1 MTEGQ
6 LLAAELSATVYGSLL
21 LATGVALVLGGLI
34 LRSRRTLEVPAFGA
48 AILLHGTRALGE
60 IQAVRTASG
69 LPEEVFEYSGAICFY
84 FISAAS
90 YLFLDQYWGPG
101 LWKSLRRAW
110 QFHLLFAAAAT
121 ATDLYAGNPG
131 GFLDASATLVVVYRV
146 ILLGNIVTRSLETRR
161 EDIYVL
167 YGIGVVLLCTVHDVL
182 VTANV
187 LPWTLEARP
196 VGIVAVMGALGCSI
210 LLRAR
215 ADHRQLGTLSAQLT
229 TAREIQKSLLP
240 PKAMH
245 PTTCRHAVRYIP
257 MDAVG
262 GDLYDFIRIDADRF
276 AVLMAD
282 VTGHGIPAALI
293 ASMLKTAAAAQSHV
307 ADDPGRVVREINR
320 RLHDQLDGYLVT
332 LVYAVVD
339 TRSRQLALCN
349 AGHPAPLLRR
359 RNRASA
365 TAIGSAAAAIGVVED
380 ETYAATRIPL
390 ESGDRLV
397 FYTDGLTEAESP
409 DGEPFS
415 VDRVRERLAED
426 RESDVE
432 PWTEKLLESVRR
444 WRGRAELQDD
454 LTVVCL
460 DIP

>member
-6 LLAAELSATVYGSLL
+6 LLTAELSATAYGSIL
-21 LATGVALVLGGLI
+21 LAVGLALVVSGLI
-34 LRSRRTLEVPAFGA
+34 FRPRGTLEVPAFGA
-48 AILLHGTRALGE
+48 ALLLHGARALGE
-60 IQAVRTASG
+60 IEAVRTASE
-69 LPEEVFEYSGAICFY
+69 LPEELFAYSGAICFY

-90 YLFLDQYWGPG
+90 YLFIDQYWGPG
-101 LWKSLRRAW
+101 LWKSLRRVW
-110 QFHLLFAAAAT
+110 QFHLAFAVVAA
-121 ATDLYAGNPG
+121 ATDLYSGSPG
-131 GFLDASATLVVVYRV
+131 SFMDASGTLVVVYRV

-167 YGIGVVLLCTVHDVL
+167 YGIGVVLVCTVHDVL
-182 VTANV
+182 ATAGV
-187 LPWTLEARP
+187 LSWTLEARP
-196 VGIVAVMGALGCSI
+196 IGIVAVMVALACSI

-215 ADHRQLGTLSAQLT
+215 ADDRQLGTLSAQLS

-240 PKAMH
+240 PKSMH
-245 PTTCRHAVRYIP
+245 PAMCPHAIRYIP

-276 AVLMAD
+276 AVLVAD
-282 VTGHGIPAALI
+282 VAGHGIPAALL
-293 ASMLKTAAAAQSHV
+293 STMLKTAAAAQSHV
-307 ADDPGRVVREINR
+307 GGQPGRVVREINR
-320 RLHDQLDGYLVT
+320 RLHGQLDGYLVT

-339 TRSRQLALCN
+339 TRERQLALSN

-359 RNRASA
+359 RGQAAA
-365 TAIGSAAAAIGVVED
+365 TEIGSAAAAIGLIED
-380 ETYAATRIPL
+380 ETYATTRLPL

-409 DGEPFS
+409 DGERFS
-415 VDRVRERLAED
+415 VDNVKKLLAED

-432 PWTEKLLESVRR
+432 QWTDRLLESVKR
-444 WRGRAELQDD
+444 WRGRADAQDD
-454 LTVVCL
+454 LTVVSL

>member
-6 LLAAELSATVYGSLL
+6 LLTAELSATAYGSVL
-21 LATGVALVLGGLI
+21 LAAGLALVVSGLI
-34 LRSRRTLEVPAFGA
+34 FRPRGTLEVPAFGA
-48 AILLHGTRALGE
+48 ALLLHGARALGE
-60 IQAVRTASG
+60 IEAVRTASE
-69 LPEEVFEYSGAICFY
+69 LPEELFAYSGAICFY

-90 YLFLDQYWGPG
+90 YLFIDQYWGPG
-101 LWKSLRRAW
+101 LWKSLRRVW
-110 QFHLLFAAAAT
+110 QFHLAFAVVAA
-121 ATDLYAGNPG
+121 ATDLYSGSPG
-131 GFLDASATLVVVYRV
+131 SFMDASGALVVVYRV

-167 YGIGVVLLCTVHDVL
+167 YGIGVVLVCTVHDVL
-182 VTANV
+182 ATAGV
-187 LPWTLEARP
+187 LSWTLEARP
-196 VGIVAVMGALGCSI
+196 IGIVAVMVALACSI

-215 ADHRQLGTLSAQLT
+215 ADDRQLGTLSAQLS

-240 PKAMH
+240 PKSMH
-245 PTTCRHAVRYIP
+245 PATCPHAIRYIP

-276 AVLMAD
+276 AVLVAD
-282 VTGHGIPAALI
+282 VAGHGIPAALL
-293 ASMLKTAAAAQSHV
+293 STMLKTAAAAQSHV
-307 ADDPGRVVREINR
+307 GGQPGRVVREINR
-320 RLHDQLDGYLVT
+320 RLHGQLDGYLVT

-339 TRSRQLALCN
+339 TRERQLALSN

-359 RNRASA
+359 RGQAAA
-365 TAIGSAAAAIGVVED
+365 TEIGSAAAAIGLIED
-380 ETYAATRIPL
+380 ETYATTRLPL

-409 DGEPFS
+409 DGERFS
-415 VDRVRERLAED
+415 VDNVKKLLAED

-432 PWTEKLLESVRR
+432 QWTDRLLESVKR
-444 WRGRAELQDD
+444 WRGRADAQDD
-454 LTVVCL
+454 LTVVSL

>member
-6 LLAAELSATVYGSLL
+6 LLTAELSATAYGSVL
-21 LATGVALVLGGLI
+21 LAAGLALVVSGLI
-34 LRSRRTLEVPAFGA
+34 FRPRGTLEVPAFGA
-48 AILLHGTRALGE
+48 ALLLHGARALGE
-60 IQAVRTASG
+60 IEAVRTASE
-69 LPEEVFEYSGAICFY
+69 LPEELFAYSGAICFY

-90 YLFLDQYWGPG
+90 YLFIDQYWGPG
-101 LWKSLRRAW
+101 LWKSLRRVW
-110 QFHLLFAAAAT
+110 QFHLAFAVVAAAT
-121 ATDLYAGNPG
+121 DVYSGSPG
-131 GFLDASATLVVVYRV
+131 SFMDASGTLVVVYRV

-167 YGIGVVLLCTVHDVL
+167 YGIGVVLVCTVHDVL
-182 VTANV
+182 ATAGV
-187 LPWTLEARP
+187 LSWTLEARP
-196 VGIVAVMGALGCSI
+196 IGIVAVMVALACSI

-215 ADHRQLGTLSAQLT
+215 ADDRQLGTLSAQLS

-240 PKAMH
+240 PRSMH
-245 PTTCRHAVRYIP
+245 PATCPHAIRYIP

-276 AVLMAD
+276 AVLVAD
-282 VTGHGIPAALI
+282 VAGHGIPAALL
-293 ASMLKTAAAAQSHV
+293 STMLKTTAAAQSHV
-307 ADDPGRVVREINR
+307 GGQPGRVVREINR
-320 RLHDQLDGYLVT
+320 RLHGQLDGYLVT

-339 TRSRQLALCN
+339 TRERQLALSN

-359 RNRASA
+359 RGQAVA
-365 TAIGSAAAAIGVVED
+365 TEIGSAAAAIGLIED
-380 ETYAATRIPL
+380 ETYATTRLPL

-409 DGEPFS
+409 DGERFS
-415 VDRVRERLAED
+415 VDNVKKLLAED

-432 PWTEKLLESVRR
+432 QWTDRLLESVKR
-444 WRGRAELQDD
+444 WRGRADAQDD
-454 LTVVCL
+454 LTVVSL